1 MSTFAQEKMMRA
13 HLILI
18 SEGGDYA
25 DYFSQGTNSDGVKS
39 AWVLTNESDKDAAQ
53 ALLDAKV
60 ASLGTN
66 TIGKG
71 LGPETNTGEGPSD
84 FDGYQAIHYDDTVD
98 GVDYRT
104 WFHKEVDSV
113 AKYYKA
119 DNGNSDSIV
128 EITESSEISTLISDS
143 GFDPSQP

>member
-18 SEGGDYA
+18 KEGGDYA

-60 ASLGTN
+60 TSLGSN

>member
-13 HLILI
+13 HLLLI
-18 SEGGDYA
+18 REGGDYA
-25 DYFSQGTNSDGVKS
+25 DYFTEGASGMW
-39 AWVLTNESDKDAAQ
+39 ALTNESDKDAAQ

-60 ASLGTN
+60 ASMGSN
-66 TIGKG
+66 TILKG
-71 LGPETNTGEGPSD
+71 LGPENNSGEGPSD
-84 FDGYQAIHYDDTVD
+84 FAEYQAIHYDDSVS
-98 GVDYRT
+98 GADYRT
-104 WFHKEVDSV
+104 WFYKDVDGD

-128 EITESSEISTLISDS
+128 EIVDSSEISTLLTDS